1 MKKKF
6 LLIMLAFSMLCSSM
20 YSSAKSRGTITVI
33 SKTKTFSVPKKYG
46 KIKKVLYSYPDKKA
60 KGKVTVK
67 QTGTKIK
74 ITGKKNGRVNVKIRF
89 KSNAVKSYR
98 FLVNIKKSKPKI
110 TATPVVTASAS
121 PVTSPSVS
129 STLTTTVSPKITS
142 TVSPTL
148 IPTSSSTVE
157 PTIRPTVEPTVRPTA
172 EPTVEPTVVPTS
184 SPIVRPTSVLA
195 SSPTIKPTVSPTI
208 VPVFTVRP
216 IVSVEPTVSPTIKPT
231 AEPTLEPTVSPTT
244 EPTSTPTL
252 SDDVE
257 HEDISTLKALD
268 EEFDVISTNFYEY
281 TKAFIDRYFN
291 DDGICTRF
299 YIRAKTIK
307 NITDETRVPDCHVKF
322 YDENGYFVCE
332 YQNSNDS
339 GSTWN
344 KTLKP
349 NEESI
354 ILYLAGTSPSDMGV
368 TSKDFSKRVKYWKL
382 VDIEDKGGIRS
393 EKKVFIVFSCLCS
406 YL

>member
-6 LLIMLAFSMLCSSM
+6 LVVMFAFSMICSSM
-20 YSSAKSRGTITVI
+20 YCLASSRGTITVV

-46 KIKKVLYSYPDKKA
+46 KIKKISYSYPNKKA

-89 KSNAVKSYR
+89 KSNKVKSYKL
-98 FLVNIKKSKPKI
+98 LVSIKKNV
-110 TATPVVTASAS
+110 TATPVV
-121 PVTSPSVS
+121 S
-129 STLTTTVSPKITS
+129 STP
-142 TVSPTL
+142 
-148 IPTSSSTVE
+148 
-157 PTIRPTVEPTVRPTA
+157 
-172 EPTVEPTVVPTS
+172 
-184 SPIVRPTSVLA
+184 
-195 SSPTIKPTVSPTI
+195 KPTVSPTLA
-208 VPVFTVRP
+208 PTSSP
-216 IVSVEPTVSPTIKPT
+216 TVEPTLKPT
-231 AEPTLEPTVSPTT
+231 ATPTMEPTV
-244 EPTSTPTL
+244 TPTP

-257 HEDISTLKALD
+257 QEDISTLKTLD
-268 EEFDVISTNFYEY
+268 EQFDVISTNYYEY

-291 DDGICTRF
+291 NDGICTRF
-299 YIRAKTIK
+299 YIRATTIK

-339 GSTWN
+339 GSTWH

-354 ILYLAGTSPSDMGV
+354 ILYLAGTSPSKMGM
-368 TSKDFSKRVKYWKL
+368 TSEDFSERVKYWKL
-382 VDIEDKGGIRS
+382 VDIE
-393 EKKVFIVFSCLCS
+393 
-406 YL
+406 

>member
-6 LLIMLAFSMLCSSM
+6 LVIMLAFSMVCSSM
-20 YSSAKSRGTITVI
+20 YSSAKSGGTITVI

-46 KIKKVLYSYPDKKA
+46 KIKKISYSYPDKKA

-89 KSNAVKSYR
+89 KSNAVKSYKL
-98 FLVNIKKSKPKI
+98 LVNIKKNKPKV

-121 PVTSPSVS
+121 PVTSPAVS
-129 STLTTTVSPKITS
+129 STSTPTVSPKITPI
-142 TVSPTL
+142 VSPTL

-157 PTIRPTVEPTVRPTA
+157 PTVSPTA
-172 EPTVEPTVVPTS
+172 EPTVRPTVVPTS
-184 SPIVRPTSVLA
+184 SPIVRPTSA
-195 SSPTIKPTVSPTI
+195 PTSSPIIKPTVSPTS
-208 VPVFTVRP
+208 VPEVTIRP
-216 IVSVEPTVSPTIKPT
+216 TVSVEPTSTPTTKPIV
-231 AEPTLEPTVSPTT
+231 EPTLEPTF
-244 EPTSTPTL
+244 TPL
-252 SDDVE
+252 PSDDVE
-257 HEDISTLKALD
+257 HEDIASLKTLD
-268 EEFDVISTNFYEY
+268 EEFDVISTNYYEY

-299 YIRAKTIK
+299 YIRATTIK

-339 GSTWN
+339 GSTWH

-354 ILYLAGTSPSDMGV
+354 ILYLAGTSPSGMGV
-368 TSKDFSKRVKYWKL
+368 TSEDFSKRVKYWKL
-382 VDIEDKGGIRS
+382 VDIED
-393 EKKVFIVFSCLCS
+393 
-406 YL
+406 

>member
-6 LLIMLAFSMLCSSM
+6 LVIMLAFSMVCSSM
-20 YSSAKSRGTITVI
+20 HSSASSRGTITVI

-46 KIKKVLYSYPDKKA
+46 KIKKVSYSYPDKKA

-89 KSNAVKSYR
+89 KGNVVKSYKL
-98 FLVNIKKSKPKI
+98 LVNIKKNKPK
-110 TATPVVTASAS
+110 VTAS
-121 PVTSPSVS
+121 PVTSPAVS
-129 STLTTTVSPKITS
+129 STSTP

-148 IPTSSSTVE
+148 APTSSPTVE
-157 PTIRPTVEPTVRPTA
+157 PTIRPTIK
-172 EPTVEPTVVPTS
+172 PTS
-184 SPIVRPTSVLA
+184 SPI
-195 SSPTIKPTVSPTI
+195 IKPTVSPTS
-208 VPVFTVRP
+208 VPEVTIRP
-216 IVSVEPTVSPTIKPT
+216 AVSVEPTSTPTTKPIV
-231 AEPTLEPTVSPTT
+231 EPTLEPTF
-244 EPTSTPTL
+244 TPL
-252 SDDVE
+252 PSDDVE
-257 HEDISTLKALD
+257 HEDIASLKTLD
-268 EEFDVISTNFYEY
+268 EEFDVISTNYYEY

-299 YIRAKTIK
+299 YIRATTIK
-307 NITDETRVPDCHVKF
+307 NITNETRVPDCHVKF

-339 GSTWN
+339 GSTWH

-354 ILYLAGTSPSDMGV
+354 ILYLAGTSPSDMGM
-368 TSKDFSKRVKYWKL
+368 TNEDFSKRVKYWKL
-382 VDIEDKGGIRS
+382 VDIE
-393 EKKVFIVFSCLCS
+393 
-406 YL
+406 

>member
-6 LLIMLAFSMLCSSM
+6 LVIMLAFSMICSSM
-20 YSSAKSRGTITVI
+20 HSSASSRGTITVI

-46 KIKKVLYSYPDKKA
+46 KIKKVSYSYPDKKA

-89 KSNAVKSYR
+89 KGNAVKSYKL
-98 FLVNIKKSKPKI
+98 LVNIKKNKPK
-110 TATPVVTASAS
+110 VTAS
-121 PVTSPSVS
+121 PVTSPAVS
-129 STLTTTVSPKITS
+129 STSTP

-148 IPTSSSTVE
+148 APTSSPTVEPTLRPTVEPTLRPTVE
-157 PTIRPTVEPTVRPTA
+157 PTIRPTIK
-172 EPTVEPTVVPTS
+172 PTS
-184 SPIVRPTSVLA
+184 SPI
-195 SSPTIKPTVSPTI
+195 IKPTVSPTS
-208 VPVFTVRP
+208 VPEVTIRP
-216 IVSVEPTVSPTIKPT
+216 AVSVEPTSAPTTKPIV
-231 AEPTLEPTVSPTT
+231 EPTLEPTF
-244 EPTSTPTL
+244 TPL
-252 SDDVE
+252 PSDDVE
-257 HEDISTLKALD
+257 HEDIASLKTLD
-268 EEFDVISTNFYEY
+268 EEFDVISTNYYEY

-299 YIRAKTIK
+299 YIRATTIK
-307 NITDETRVPDCHVKF
+307 NITNETRVPDCHVKF

-339 GSTWN
+339 GSTWH

-354 ILYLAGTSPSDMGV
+354 ILYLAGTSPSDRGM
-368 TSKDFSKRVKYWKL
+368 TNEDFSKRVKYWKL
-382 VDIEDKGGIRS
+382 VDIE
-393 EKKVFIVFSCLCS
+393 
-406 YL
+406 

>member
-6 LLIMLAFSMLCSSM
+6 LVIMLAFSMVCSSM
-20 YSSAKSRGTITVI
+20 YSSASSRGTITVI

-46 KIKKVLYSYPDKKA
+46 KIKKVSYSYPDKKA

-98 FLVNIKKSKPKI
+98 FLVNIKKSKPK
-110 TATPVVTASAS
+110 VTAS

-129 STLTTTVSPKITS
+129 STLTPTVSPKITPI
-142 TVSPTL
+142 VSPTL

-157 PTIRPTVEPTVRPTA
+157 PTIRPTAEPTVRPTA
-172 EPTVEPTVVPTS
+172 EPTVVPTS
-184 SPIVRPTSVLA
+184 SPIVRPTSVPT
-195 SSPTIKPTVSPTI
+195 SSPTIKSTVSPTI

-216 IVSVEPTVSPTIKPT
+216 TVSVEPTVSPTIKPT
-231 AEPTLEPTVSPTT
+231 AEPTLEPTVSPTI
-244 EPTSTPTL
+244 EPTSTSTP

-257 HEDISTLKALD
+257 HEDISTLKTLD
-268 EEFDVISTNFYEY
+268 EEFDVISTNYYEY

-299 YIRAKTIK
+299 YIRATTIK

-339 GSTWN
+339 GSTWH

-368 TSKDFSKRVKYWKL
+368 TSEDFSKRVKYWKL
-382 VDIEDKGGIRS
+382 VDIED
-393 EKKVFIVFSCLCS
+393 
-406 YL
+406 